1 MDASNR
7 AGGLSATRSVLA
19 LGLKG
24 GAVVAGFALQ
34 IVLARLLGAE
44 GLGVF
49 AGFLAAATVMAIAGG
64 LGMPVA
70 AIRFVPVYLAEGQ
83 DARLAGFLRAA
94 RQFCLLAAGGLALAL
109 AAWFLLL
116 PPLRADVHAA
126 LAAAALVPLLAW
138 GALSA
143 GLLQASGQ
151 PLRADATINF
161 ARPLLVML
169 LALLAAAFVEL
180 RPHHALWLMAAAALA
195 TGAAAA
201 LAARRRLPRAPG
213 IVPDASERA
222 RWLQSGTTLVLGMIV
237 TALIERLDIIMLGIL
252 LGPEEAG
259 PYSVASR
266 LALTVALASAAVASL
281 VGPELARH
289 AAAGDRVALQA
300 SAGRAALLATGMAMA
315 SVVAL
320 AAAWPFLLPAF
331 GAGFDAATTPLMILL
346 AAQGAIAA
354 AGAAG
359 GLLAVTGRNREIVS
373 ISIGAVILD
382 TALLL
387 LLVPS
392 FGPTGAALATAA
404 TGLCHAA
411 ALALAAS
418 RLLGVDPSLRG
429 AARAWTRRRY
439 LGPSLHRS

>member
-1 MDASNR
+1 LDASNR
-7 AGGLSATRSVLA
+7 AGRLSAARSVLA

-24 GAVVAGFALQ
+24 GAVLAGFALQ

-49 AGFLAAATVMAIAGG
+49 AGFLAAATVLATAGG

-70 AIRFVPVYLAEGQ
+70 AMRFLPVYLAEG
-83 DARLAGFLRAA
+83 DHARLAGFLGAA
-94 RQFCLLAAGGLALAL
+94 RQYCLLGASGLALTL
-109 AAWFLLL
+109 AACLLLL
-116 PPLRADVHAA
+116 PPLGAEAPAA

-138 GALSA
+138 GGLSA

-151 PLRADATINF
+151 PLRADAAINF
-161 ARPLLVML
+161 ARPMLAIL
-169 LALLAAAFVEL
+169 LALLAASFGTL
-180 RPHHALWLMAAAALA
+180 GPHHALWLMAAAALA
-195 TGAAAA
+195 TGVAAAT
-201 LAARRRLPRAPG
+201 AARRSLPRPSG
-213 IVPDASERA
+213 IVPDRSERA
-222 RWLQSGTTLVLGMIV
+222 RWLQSGMTLVLGMVV
-237 TALIERLDIIMLGIL
+237 TSLIERLDIIMLGIL
-252 LGPEEAG
+252 LGAEEAG

-266 LALTVALASAAVASL
+266 LALTIALASAAVASL
-281 VGPELARH
+281 VGPELARR

-300 SAGRAALLATGMAMA
+300 SAGRAALLGAGMAVA
-315 SVVAL
+315 SAVAI

-331 GAGFDAATTPLMILL
+331 GPGFDAATTPLMILL
-346 AAQGAIAA
+346 AAQVGIAA

-359 GLLAVTGRNREIVS
+359 GLLAVTGRNGAIIA

-387 LLVPS
+387 ILVPA
-392 FGPTGAALATAA
+392 FGPAGAALATAA

-411 ALALAAS
+411 ALVIAAI

-429 AARAWTRRRY
+429 TARAWTRRRY